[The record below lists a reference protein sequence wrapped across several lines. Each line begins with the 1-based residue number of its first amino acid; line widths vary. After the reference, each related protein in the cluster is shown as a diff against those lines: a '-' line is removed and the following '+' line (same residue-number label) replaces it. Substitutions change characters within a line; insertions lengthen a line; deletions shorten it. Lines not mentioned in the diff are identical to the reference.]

1 MTCADTPS
9 KATTTSHAIRRTCL
23 AWLYAASRYCLLDT
37 GAEAPRIFAAAHAT
51 VSGVVN
57 MRRVH
62 ILLTGASGVLGR
74 MTLPLLAER
83 GHQLATPSSSQLD
96 LFDAEQVREAVHQV
110 DAVLHLATR
119 IPTLDRRNLPGAWD
133 VNDRLRADVTRLLV
147 DGALSGKTEVIV
159 VPTAAFVYPPGPA
172 DESTP
177 VADLPEFL
185 RSALEAEVQ
194 LRRFTDEGRRGV
206 ALRLGSLY
214 GPEAASAM
222 PTDRY
227 NVHLHTH
234 DAGRALV
241 AALSCPGGIYNVCDD
256 TDPVS
261 HARFTEATGWRPR
274 QTQ

>member
-1 MTCADTPS
+1 MAEDDAEDLLGAPPPLPL
-9 KATTTSHAIRRTCL
+9 ITCL
-23 AWLYAASRYCLLDT
+23 IRVL
-37 GAEAPRIFAAAHAT
+37 APRITAAAHAT
-51 VSGVVN
+51 VSGVVS
-57 MRRVH
+57 MRRMR
-62 ILLTGASGVLGR
+62 ILVTGTSGVLGR
-74 MTLPLLAER
+74 VTVPLLGER

-96 LFDAEQVREAVHQV
+96 LFDVAQVRETVHDV
-110 DAVLHLATR
+110 HAVLHLATR
-119 IPTLDRRNLPGAWD
+119 IPTPNRRNLPGAWD
-133 VNDRLRADVTRLLV
+133 VNDRLRADATRLLV
-147 DGALSGKTEVIV
+147 DGALSANTELIV

-177 VADLPEFL
+177 PADLPEFL
-185 RSALEAEVQ
+185 RSALEAEAQ
-194 LRRFTDEGRRGV
+194 LRRFTDAGRRGV

-214 GPEAASAM
+214 GPGAASAM

-261 HARFTEATGWRPR
+261 HDRFTKATGWRPR
-274 QTQ
+274 QTP

>member
-1 MTCADTPS
+1 
-9 KATTTSHAIRRTCL
+9 
-23 AWLYAASRYCLLDT
+23 
-37 GAEAPRIFAAAHAT
+37 
-51 VSGVVN
+51 
-57 MRRVH
+57 
-62 ILLTGASGVLGR
+62 
-74 MTLPLLAER
+74 
-83 GHQLATPSSSQLD
+83 
-96 LFDAEQVREAVHQV
+96 
-110 DAVLHLATR
+110 LHLATR
-119 IPTLDRRNLPGAWD
+119 IPTMDRRNLPGAWD
-133 VNDRLRADVTRLLV
+133 LNDRLRADATRLLV
-147 DGALSGKTEVIV
+147 DGALSANTEIIV

-177 VADLPEFL
+177 LADLPEFL
-185 RSALEAEVQ
+185 RSGLEAEAQ
-194 LRRFTDEGRRGV
+194 LRRFTDAGRRGV

-214 GPEAASAM
+214 GPEAASAT

-261 HARFTEATGWRPR
+261 HDRFTEATGWRPR

>member
-1 MTCADTPS
+1 MAEEDPEELLG
-9 KATTTSHAIRRTCL
+9 ALPRLPLITCL
-23 AWLYAASRYCLLDT
+23 IRVL
-37 GAEAPRIFAAAHAT
+37 APRITAAADAT
-51 VSGVVN
+51 VGGVVN
-57 MRRVH
+57 MRRMR
-62 ILLTGASGVLGR
+62 ILVTGASGVLGR
-74 MTLPLLAER
+74 VTVPLLGER

-96 LFDAEQVREAVHQV
+96 LFDVAQVREAVHDV
-110 DAVLHLATR
+110 HAVLHLATR
-119 IPTLDRRNLPGAWD
+119 IPTPNRRNLPGAWD
-133 VNDRLRADVTRLLV
+133 VNDRLRADATRLLV
-147 DGALSGKTEVIV
+147 DGALSAKTQLIV

-177 VADLPEFL
+177 LADLPEFL
-185 RSALEAEVQ
+185 RSALEAEAQ
-194 LRRFTDEGRRGV
+194 LRRFTAAGRRGI

-214 GPEAASAM
+214 GPEAASAI

-241 AALSCPGGIYNVCDD
+241 AALSCSGGLYNVCDD

-261 HARFTEATGWRPR
+261 HDRFTEATGWRPR